1 MALTQKFGVVHSETE
16 RTPTMRKHL
25 LTVAAAG
32 MATIASSA
40 ALAAGGYERAVD
52 RIPSHA
58 VALLSTA
65 RVSEIVRAQ
74 HIRSVGDPYLY
85 NGRYLL
91 RCYDHAG
98 QLAYCTVD
106 PYSGEF
112 LGVHVTL

>member
-1 MALTQKFGVVHSETE
+1 MPGC
-16 RTPTMRKHL
+16 R
-25 LTVAAAG
+25 AAFRRAG
-32 MATIASSA
+32 NA

-52 RIPSHA
+52 QIPTHA

-65 RVSEIVRAQ
+65 RVAEIVRAQ

-91 RCYDHAG
+91 RCYDHSG

-106 PYSGEF
+106 PYSGAF
-112 LGVHVTL
+112 LGVHMTL